1 MILLAA
7 FNTLLYRY
15 SGQDDILVGLPIAN
29 RTRAEL
35 ENLIGFFVNTLV
47 LRTDLSGEPSF
58 RELLS
63 RVREMALAAYAHQDL
78 PFETLV
84 EVLQPERDASR
95 TPLFQVMFVFEHAA
109 NTRAAAGQRHREIRS
124 IAVSVGGCQPI
135 DGRLRIQ
142 HGSL

>member
-1 MILLAA
+1 M
-7 FNTLLYRY
+7 
-15 SGQDDILVGLPIAN
+15 
-29 RTRAEL
+29 
-35 ENLIGFFVNTLV
+35 

-95 TPLFQVMFVFEHAA
+95 TPFFQVMFVFEHAA
-109 NTRAAAGQRHREIRS
+109 HTAPQLDSGTAKYDLSLYLWGDTSRLTGTFEYNTDLFDAADDRCGWWDTGRLCWKLSSPR
-124 IAVSVGGCQPI
+124 PI
-135 DGRLRIQ
+135 DLSPSCR
-142 HGSL
+142 S